1 MNIRALIRNVA
12 AKVCMASVCLLAMS
26 SCDNWL
32 YEEEGDCSVYYRL
45 KFRYDMNLKWADAFA
60 NEVTSIHLYAFDNSG
75 RVGMAESGTDC
86 SGNSGKLF
94 DAARP
99 ACR

>member
-26 SCDNWL
+26 SCDSWL

-45 KFRYDMNLKWADAFA
+45 KFRYDKNLKWLDAFFTR
-60 NEVTSIHLYAFDNSG
+60 VHQSICMPSTLRAYWHG
-75 RVGMAESGTDC
+75 
-86 SGNSGKLF
+86 SGKS
-94 DAARP
+94 R
-99 ACR
+99 